1 MAQIQLGLCDSFV
14 MGGGDV
20 RGLLDQAAVAGE
32 ARLPFWIQVVGT
44 GLRAAWVRHLAS
56 VCPQATLSSLAAHN
70 IWDRD
75 IVDLP
80 DPTAGFTSVS
90 EEPGLGVRVDDD
102 AVELLKCAEPIEVRR
117 EITSVVYPN
126 GVRWHFS
133 SEQQRHEAFYLGN
146 VPGFVRGVRLEV
158 RSDDSSA
165 DFADLIRRCEKA
177 PVLEEGAF

>member
-1 MAQIQLGLCDSFV
+1 MLNKPIAAHYGSGCCH
-14 MGGGDV
+14 V
-20 RGLLDQAAVAGE
+20 RFCQALTEGCLPWRKYSLDCVIVLSWGRGCCGLLDQAAVAGE

-44 GLRAAWVRHLAS
+44 GLRAAWRRHLAS
-56 VCPQATLSSLAAHN
+56 VCPQATLSSLATHN

-80 DPTAGFTSVS
+80 DPTAGFPSVS

-133 SEQQRHEAFYLGN
+133 EQQRHEAFYLGN
-146 VPGFVRGVRLEV
+146 VPGFVRGVN
-158 RSDDSSA
+158 
-165 DFADLIRRCEKA
+165 
-177 PVLEEGAF
+177 